1 VTNKNGFAA
10 PGFEQVTEAFER
22 NFTDRQDKG
31 AAFAA
36 TVDGR
41 LVVDIWGGFAD
52 QEAGRPWREETLQL
66 LFSGTKAF
74 VALCLLMLVDRGRLE
89 LERPVADYWPEFAAQ
104 GKGAILVREVLSHRG
119 RLPGVHDALTEA
131 DLLDPVAIASRIA
144 AQPPE
149 TDPRAAFV
157 YHALTFGWICAEL
170 LRRIDGR
177 SIGRFFA
184 DEVARPLELEIW
196 IGLPPELE
204 GRTSTLT
211 LSDNWGN
218 SPTTNPRLVNEDDPL
233 FRSIWANPPL
243 FSIPLAWN
251 KPALHQAE
259 IPAGGGIG
267 TARSIARLYGC
278 LARGGELDGVRLL
291 SERTLE
297 LGRRELA
304 RGQEPFTDKVM
315 VFGVGFQLQ
324 TPQHHLGPPRLAFGH
339 DGAGGGMHGA
349 WPRERAGFSYVMNE
363 LRDTDE
369 PDPRNAALLRALY
382 RCLHPHRLP
391 EVRRLV
397 RRK

>member
-1 VTNKNGFAA
+1 VIAKHGLVA
-10 PGFEQVTEAFER
+10 PGFERVAEAFEG
-22 NFTDRQDKG
+22 NFADRQDKG

-41 LVVDIWGGFAD
+41 LVVDIWGGLAD
-52 QEAGRPWREETLQL
+52 RATGRLWEEETLQL

-89 LERPVADYWPEFAAQ
+89 LDRPVADYWPEFAAE
-104 GKGAILVREVLSHRG
+104 GKGSILVQEALSHRA
-119 RLPGVHDALTEA
+119 RLPGIRDALSEA
-131 DLLDPVAIASRIA
+131 ELLDPVAMASRIA
-144 AQPPE
+144 AE
-149 TDPRAAFV
+149 RAWTDPRAAFV

-177 SIGRFFA
+177 SVGRFFA
-184 DEVARPLELEIW
+184 EEVADPLELELW

-211 LSDNWGN
+211 LADNWGN
-218 SPTTNPRLVNEDDPL
+218 SPTTDPRLVTEEDPL

-243 FSIPLAWN
+243 FSTPLAWN
-251 KPALHQAE
+251 KPAWHQAE

-267 TARSIARLYGC
+267 SARSIAKLYGC

-291 SERTLE
+291 SERTLG

-315 VFGVGFQLQ
+315 VFGAGFQLQ

-339 DGAGGGMHGA
+339 DGAGGSMHGA
-349 WPRERAGFSYVMNE
+349 WPRERASFSYVMNE

-369 PDPRNAALLRALY
+369 PDPRNAVLLGALY
-382 RCLHPHRLP
+382 RCLHP
-391 EVRRLV
+391 RRLLGARHLV
-397 RRK
+397 GRG